1 MRMHLGRTLAAAT
14 CFSLLFAIGALPLR
28 AQAVHEGKLTGTVT
42 SEDHAVMPGATVEI
56 SSPAQM
62 GGAKSATTSGN
73 GTYVFL
79 NLMPGRYTV
88 TVSMSGFKTVV
99 RDNIDVAADTTVT
112 LDIALPV
119 GAVSETVTVSAEG
132 PLVDVKSATTDSRI
146 DKQLIAKLPTSRDA
160 FYDLA
165 LTAPGMFDSSSS
177 NSLPSPTAYG
187 SATNEN
193 VFLINGVNST
203 DPEAG
208 AFGTLVNVNYD
219 AVEEVRIV
227 GLGSKAEY
235 GSFSGATIDVVTKSG
250 SNAFH
255 GTGAVYSLLGSPSS
269 NQPGPNDDLGAPWLF
284 VGEGEQ
290 LAGDTKSDWETSATI
305 GGPIRKDN
313 LWFFGAYD
321 YLRSSS
327 LPPRWSLQNES
338 WNTYLDG
345 KISALPAKNH
355 LVWGAYHYENNDG
368 NGWSWGSE
376 PAWDTTMTYGSK
388 TKNHTVAAQWQWTM
402 NNATVA
408 SAKFLGFWKNDQ
420 PYLPADRP
428 DRPGYINWWKW
439 ADYGIN
445 GAFPY
450 VDTQKANRQTMQADM
465 SHYAEG
471 FLGQHDIKFGVQ
483 YTKGRGNR
491 QEGYFQNYANF
502 LYPYRWTQNVA
513 DMQAYGDN
521 GLLFY
526 NNQYHLNPFL
536 TVRTADSAGV
546 FVDDRWSLNKRLTFN
561 LGLRFDRMT
570 TKYGKGKVYE
580 PLTSPD
586 DIGSP
591 TVLRDRAS
599 TGNIFDFKTLSPR
612 IGVSYM
618 LTEDGK
624 TVARAAYGRYYMPLS
639 IEFLRRFGPD
649 APTMTIVTQMFEV
662 GPWSD
667 VDTNGDGTVDT
678 AETRSAARL
687 VSGLTPISEES
698 RETDSSWTLNV
709 GDNVKDQHT
718 DELTLNVEREVAR
731 NVSVSASYIYKHTAD
746 LFANIPINKVTGQ
759 EWEYERI
766 PFTTLSGQQVQ
777 LYSVVARDYNGDGEI
792 NPDDIAWVHDNGT
805 SRVQNMPTFDGI
817 KPKRD
822 YHGLQFVVNKRYSDR
837 WQALASFLYSN
848 SSGMARRSLRQDIN
862 VEGPM
867 FWDDNWMSSLN
878 QTINNLDGP
887 LPFTPKYE
895 FKLSGSYLI
904 PRVEFDFGARLR
916 MQSGRAV
923 WQLENYPQQTE
934 FDEAPPPGGVIDT
947 GGLDQLVGVSSPAY
961 LPKRTL
967 LDLHF
972 DKVFKLR
979 SQSVHLIIDGFNV
992 FNTFTPTDV
1001 DPIFEYGKV
1010 TAIPQSRRFRFGARY
1025 EF

>member
-1 MRMHLGRTLAAAT
+1 MRLPFGRTLVAGT
-14 CFSLLFAIGALPLR
+14 CFSLLFAIGAAPVR

-42 SEDHAVMPGATVEI
+42 SEDHAVMPGAAVEI

-62 GGAKSATTSGN
+62 GGVKSATTSAN

-88 TVSMSGFKTVV
+88 TASMSGFKTVV
-99 RDNIDVAADTTVT
+99 RNNIEVSADTTVT
-112 LDIALPV
+112 LDVVMPV

-193 VFLINGVNST
+193 VFLINGVNAT

-250 SNAFH
+250 SNAVH

-269 NQPGPNDDLGAPWLF
+269 NQPGANDDLGEPWLF
-284 VGEGEQ
+284 VGKGEQ
-290 LAGDTKSDWETSATI
+290 LAGETKSDWETSTTI

-313 LWFFGAYD
+313 LWFFGAFD

-327 LPPRWSLQNES
+327 LPPRWSLRNES
-338 WNTYLDG
+338 WNRYFDG
-345 KISALPAKNH
+345 KVSALPAKNH
-355 LVWGAYHYENNDG
+355 LVWGAYHYETNDG

-388 TKNHTVAAQWQWTM
+388 TKNHTIAAQWQWTL
-402 NNATVA
+402 NNATAA

-428 DRPGYINWWKW
+428 DHPGFINWWKW
-439 ADYGIN
+439 ADYGLN

-450 VDTQKANRQTMQADM
+450 VDTQKANRQTMQADL

-502 LYPYRWTQNVA
+502 LYPYRWTQSVSE
-513 DMQAYGDN
+513 MQSYYGDN

-526 NNQYHLNPFL
+526 NNQYRLNPFL
-536 TVRTADSAGV
+536 TVRTADSAGF

-570 TKYGKGKVYE
+570 TKYGAGKVYE

-586 DIGSP
+586 EINGSP
-591 TVLRDRAS
+591 KVLRDRAS
-599 TGNIFDFKTLSPR
+599 TDNIFDFKTLSPR

-649 APTMTIVTQMFEV
+649 APSTTLVTQLFEV
-662 GPWSD
+662 GPWGD
-667 VDTNGDGTVDT
+667 VDTNGDGFIDT
-678 AETRSAARL
+678 AETRNAARK
-687 VSGLTPISEES
+687 VGGLTPISEES
-698 RETDSSWTLNV
+698 RQFDSSWTLNV
-709 GDNVKDQHT
+709 ADNVKDQHT
-718 DELTLNVEREVAR
+718 DQLTLNVEREVAH

-759 EWEYERI
+759 EWEYDRV
-766 PFTTLSGQQVQ
+766 PFTTLSGQQVS
-777 LYSVVARDYNGDGEI
+777 LYSVVQRDYNGDGEI
-792 NPDDIAWVHDNGT
+792 NTDDIVWINDNGT

-817 KPKRD
+817 KPRRD
-822 YHGLQFVVNKRYSDR
+822 YYGLQFVLNKRYSDR
-837 WQALASFLYSN
+837 WQALASFLYSR
-848 SSGMARRSLRQDIN
+848 SSGMARRSLRQDVN

-904 PRVEFDFGARLR
+904 PKVEFDFGARLR
-916 MQSGRAV
+916 MQSGRPV
-923 WQLENYPQQTE
+923 WQLENYPQHTQ
-934 FDEAPPPGGVIDT
+934 FGDPPGGVIDT

-972 DKVFKLR
+972 DKVFKIQN
-979 SQSVHLIIDGFNV
+979 QSIHFIVDGFNV
-992 FNTFTPTDV
+992 FNSFTPTDV